1 MSSHR
6 SFYSILLSNNKKSHV
21 SMVHLVE
28 LFPSQTDAKKGYLIK
43 KAYIELHLL
52 QCKAFSLDVM
62 VPEMM

>member
-1 MSSHR
+1 
-6 SFYSILLSNNKKSHV
+6 
-21 SMVHLVE
+21 MVHLVE

-52 QCKAFSLDVM
+52 QCKAFSLDVL